1 MTYMLCRNRVAD
13 FATWKT
19 VFASHAEAHKN
30 AGLELVKVWRDMNE
44 PSNVFFLFEATNM
57 KKAGEFISNRE
68 ADEAGKA
75 SGVLDGEYHF
85 LEDAGRY

>member
-1 MTYMLCRNRVAD
+1 MTYMLCRNHVAD
-13 FATWKT
+13 FAKWKT

-44 PSNVFFLFEATNM
+44 PSNVFFLFEVSSVERAR
-57 KKAGEFISNRE
+57 EFISNP
-68 ADEAGKA
+68 AAGDAAAA